1 MVGIDGKLATS
12 NQLTENLPVVFR
24 GIVEIRGNPA
34 RNCVEAASCRWCSS
48 CLRVFNLV
56 KTGEAP

>member
-1 MVGIDGKLATS
+1 MVGIDRMVTTD

-34 RNCVEAASCRWCSS
+34 GNSVEAARCRWC
-48 CLRVFNLV
+48 
-56 KTGEAP
+56 